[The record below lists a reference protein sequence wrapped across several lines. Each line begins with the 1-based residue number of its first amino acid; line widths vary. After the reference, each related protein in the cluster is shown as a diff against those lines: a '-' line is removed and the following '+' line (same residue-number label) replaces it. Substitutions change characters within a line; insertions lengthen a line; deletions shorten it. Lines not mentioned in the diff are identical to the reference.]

1 MTAAAGRAKTET
13 GSCRM
18 QELLSY
24 LLGFALVVIA
34 GVLVFGVVNLA
45 RGGAGA
51 SLRSNRLMR
60 WRVGLQFAALA
71 IIVLFMVVNR
81 GWD

>member
-1 MTAAAGRAKTET
+1 
-13 GSCRM
+13 M

-24 LLGFALVVIA
+24 LLGLVLVAIA
-34 GVLVFGVVNLA
+34 GVLLFGVVNMA

-51 SLRSNRLMR
+51 SLRSNKLMR

-71 IIVLFMVVNR
+71 IIALLMVLNR

>member
-1 MTAAAGRAKTET
+1 
-13 GSCRM
+13 M
-18 QELLSY
+18 QELLPY
-24 LLGFALVVIA
+24 LLGLALVAIA
-34 GVLVFGVVNLA
+34 GVLLFGVINMA

-51 SLRSNRLMR
+51 SLRSNKLMR

-71 IIVLFMVVNR
+71 IIALFMVLNR

>member
-1 MTAAAGRAKTET
+1 
-13 GSCRM
+13 M

-24 LLGFALVVIA
+24 LLGFALVAIA
-34 GVLVFGVVNLA
+34 GVLLFGIVNMA

-51 SLRSNRLMR
+51 SLRSNKLMR

-71 IIVLFMVVNR
+71 IIVLFMLSKY
-81 GWD
+81 GWE